1 MYLVGIHFFASG
13 NAPFPRVHL
22 FAKFSSDILDAVGC
36 RSSLGRDEGVGVG
49 GGRVGDTG
57 RTGQPPHDLMNVS

>member
-36 RSSLGRDEGVGVG
+36 RSSLGRDEGG
-49 GGRVGDTG
+49 GVGDTG

>member
-36 RSSLGRDEGVGVG
+36 RSSLGRDEGG
-49 GGRVGDTG
+49 GGVGDTG

>member
-13 NAPFPRVHL
+13 NALFPRVHL

-36 RSSLGRDEGVGVG
+36 RSSLGRDEGVGG
-49 GGRVGDTG
+49 GHRSDRPAATRPNECVLT
-57 RTGQPPHDLMNVS
+57 

>member
-22 FAKFSSDILDAVGC
+22 FAKFSSDILDAIGC
-36 RSSLGRDEGVGVG
+36 RSSLGRDEGG
-49 GGRVGDTG
+49 GGRGHRSDRPAATRPNECVLT
-57 RTGQPPHDLMNVS
+57 